1 MYEGKLVRLRAY
13 TKEDIPQA
21 LKYLNSYEVTKNLS
35 PGIPYPFTLEDEEKW
50 YASNS
55 ALNDTYS
62 FAIETLE
69 DNLYLGGCGIN
80 QVDFKNSHVMIGIF
94 IGDPAYWGK
103 GYGTDA
109 LKLLTKFIFEEMN
122 IHKIKLG
129 VYSFNER
136 AIKCYEKVGFIEEGI
151 LKKEIF
157 KEGKYY
163 DEHLM
168 ALFRN

>member
-21 LKYLNSYEVTKNLS
+21 LKYLNSYEVAKNLS

-55 ALNDTYS
+55 ALNDTYN

-103 GYGTDA
+103 GYGTEA
-109 LKLLTKFIFEEMN
+109 LKLLTKFVFEEMN

-136 AIKCYEKVGFIEEGI
+136 AIKCYKKVGFIEEGI